1 MRQHICRAAIAAVAA
16 VGLFLTACSSHEE
29 DYVTN
34 TESITETEETTAI
47 TQAEYGA
54 EDFIQS
60 EKQTRKPKETQPVTE
75 VSTECTQPETSIEV
89 QKTEEPAQTEHV
101 HNYTGQAKV
110 AATEYAPGIMTY
122 TCSTC
127 SKSYEERYA
136 LPHTIDVGGG
146 SVTVC
151 GYWDKTSS
159 NELMKLLNEYRKKNN
174 LNVLNDDAGLEN
186 TARLRAVECSYLFSH
201 KRPNSDRCF
210 TLYPEGYKA
219 VAENIASGYG
229 NASETIEAWKNS
241 NEHNK
246 NMLNPEYNYG
256 CAGVFVVFDKS
267 NANNGN
273 ILYVQSFMKK

>member
-1 MRQHICRAAIAAVAA
+1 MRQHICRAAIAAVVA

-34 TESITETEETTAI
+34 IESITETEETTAI
-47 TQAEYGA
+47 TKAEYGA

-110 AATEYAPGIMTY
+110 AATEYAPGIMMY

-146 SVTVC
+146 NVTVC

-186 TARLRAVECSYLFSH
+186 TARLRAVECSYLFRTKDRIPTDVLRCIRKDI
-201 KRPNSDRCF
+201 KRWQ
-210 TLYPEGYKA
+210 K
-219 VAENIASGYG
+219 
-229 NASETIEAWKNS
+229 
-241 NEHNK
+241 
-246 NMLNPEYNYG
+246 
-256 CAGVFVVFDKS
+256 
-267 NANNGN
+267 
-273 ILYVQSFMKK
+273 ILHRAMEMHRKQ